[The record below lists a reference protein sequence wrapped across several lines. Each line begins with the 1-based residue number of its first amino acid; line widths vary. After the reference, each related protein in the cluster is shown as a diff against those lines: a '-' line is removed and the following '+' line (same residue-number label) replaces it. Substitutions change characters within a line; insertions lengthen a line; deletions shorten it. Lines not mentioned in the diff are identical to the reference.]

1 VTEPGRFA
9 LLPRLGI
16 EPTVASLVH
25 EALDRA
31 IEAAEMRSLGA
42 VTALDAGCGRV
53 SALRAFRPR
62 IARLVGADIH
72 QPSAPLPHLDEFAIV
87 DLCGPAAAFPD
98 GSFDLVLS
106 SFTLEHFADPGAAL
120 TNLRHWLRPGGM
132 LVATTVNR
140 RHPFVAAYLGLPDG
154 PRHAIQPLVKATAAD
169 AHPLVGACNDPAAV
183 RGALAA
189 AGFVDIRLTTVG
201 HLARAWGRHWPT
213 FVLGLVGDLLTRG
226 APSRR
231 STIVALASAPAPSQA
246 PDPVHPQTLEP
257 APVDP

>member
-1 VTEPGRFA
+1 VRVTEPGRFA

-16 EPTVASLVH
+16 SPTVGSLVH

-31 IEAAEMRSLGA
+31 IEAAEARSPGA
-42 VTALDAGCGRV
+42 VAVLDAGCGRV

-72 QPSAPLPHLDEFAIV
+72 EPSAPLPHLDAFAIV
-87 DLCGPAAAFPD
+87 DLCGPGTAFPD
-98 GSFDLVLS
+98 STFDLVLS
-106 SFTLEHFADPGAAL
+106 SFTLEHFADPQAAL
-120 TNLRHWLRPGGM
+120 TNLRHWLRPGGT

-154 PRHAIQPLVKATAAD
+154 TRRAIQPLVKATAAD
-169 AHPLVGACNDPAAV
+169 AHPLIGACNDPAAV
-183 RGALAA
+183 RAALTG

-213 FVLGLVGDLLTRG
+213 FALGLAGDLLTRG

-231 STIVALASAPAPSQA
+231 STIVAVAYAPARM
-246 PDPVHPQTLEP
+246 DP
-257 APVDP
+257 

>member
-1 VTEPGRFA
+1 MRVAEPGRFA

-16 EPTVASLVH
+16 EPSVGSLVH

-31 IEAAEMRSLGA
+31 VADAEVRSPGA
-42 VTALDAGCGRV
+42 VAALDAGCGRV
-53 SALRAFRPR
+53 SALRGFRPR

-72 QPSAPLPHLDEFAIV
+72 QPGTPLPHLDEFVIA
-87 DLCGPAAAFPD
+87 DLCGD
-98 GSFDLVLS
+98 GADFQPGTFNLVLS

-120 TNLRHWLRPGGM
+120 ANLRRWLRPGGT

-154 PRHAIQPLVKATAAD
+154 PRHAIQPLVKSTAAD
-169 AHPLVGACNDPAAV
+169 AHPLVGACNDPASI
-183 RGALAA
+183 RSALAA

-213 FVLGLVGDLLTRG
+213 FALGLAGDLLTRG
-226 APSRR
+226 AQSRR
-231 STIVALASAPAPSQA
+231 STIVVVARVQASA
-246 PDPVHPQTLEP
+246 
-257 APVDP
+257 

>member
-1 VTEPGRFA
+1 MTEPGRFA

-16 EPTVASLVH
+16 SPTVGSLVH

-31 IEAAEMRSLGA
+31 VGAAETRSPGA
-42 VTALDAGCGRV
+42 VAALDAGCGRV

-62 IARLVGADIH
+62 IARLVGADLHEPASPI
-72 QPSAPLPHLDEFAIV
+72 PHLDEFVIV
-87 DLCGPAAAFPD
+87 DLCGPGSAFAD

-106 SFTLEHFADPGAAL
+106 SFTFEHFADPPTAL
-120 TNLRHWLRPGGM
+120 ANLRRWLRPGGT
-132 LVATTVNR
+132 LVAATVNR

-154 PRHAIQPLVKATAAD
+154 SRRAIQPLVKATPAD
-169 AHPLVGACNDPAAV
+169 AHPLVGACNDPATV
-183 RGALAA
+183 RQTLAA

-213 FVLGLVGDLLTRG
+213 FALGLVGDLLTRT

-231 STIVALASAPAPSQA
+231 STIVVLASAPAQ
-246 PDPVHPQTLEP
+246 
-257 APVDP
+257 VD